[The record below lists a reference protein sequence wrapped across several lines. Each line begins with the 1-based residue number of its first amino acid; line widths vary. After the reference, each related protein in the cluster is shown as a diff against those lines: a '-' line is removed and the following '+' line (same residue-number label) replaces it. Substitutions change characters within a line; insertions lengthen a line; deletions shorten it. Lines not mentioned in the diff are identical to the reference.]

1 MESTMK
7 HSVRHFGSGPA
18 QHELGLFAELD
29 GSPRTL
35 VKAVMTGIAVMTI
48 GVLMA
53 WAVAELWS
61 SSMTQQESANA
72 MLVRDQLFGD
82 LIGAADVGNVPA
94 LVAPDAQLM
103 VPGGTLVGPDGLRAL
118 VEEMNRV
125 ESTTSLILLDVAAQG
140 DAVLATWTIDEP
152 HASTLLGF
160 ESAAIDGNH
169 VSGQML
175 LRIVDQQIVWLDLT
189 TWKS

>member
-7 HSVRHFGSGPA
+7 QSVRHFGAGPA
-18 QHELGLFAELD
+18 LSASGLFVEQG
-29 GSPRTL
+29 GSPRSL
-35 VKAVMTGIAVMTI
+35 VKAVMIGIAIMTI

-53 WAVAELWS
+53 WAVAGLWGN
-61 SSMTQQESANA
+61 SMTQEESANA

-82 LIGAADVGNVPA
+82 IIGASDGNNLPA
-94 LVAPDAQLM
+94 LVAPDAELM
-103 VPGGTLVGPDGLRAL
+103 VPGGTLSGPDGMRTLI
-118 VEEMNRV
+118 EEMNRV

-160 ESAAIDGNH
+160 ESPAIDGNH

-175 LRIVDQQIVWLDLT
+175 LRIVDQQIVWLDWT